1 MAKGDDKENK
11 ALGLLEQL
19 ENKKSKIS
27 MESKPWEDILGI
39 YQGRSCGKSA
49 IQTALEE
56 NEKRL
61 REEIAGFS
69 APKLELPLV
78 EEYTKPDGT
87 KAKRFKAH
95 PYVPTFLPW
104 FDASPVIRYDPAKA
118 FLLGIDLAEDPD
130 RLNIQV
136 KRKHNKLKFNFNN

>member
-1 MAKGDDKENK
+1 MAKVEEYKTH
-11 ALGLLEQL
+11 GLLDQL
-19 ENKKSKIS
+19 KNKEYKIS
-27 MESKPWEDILGI
+27 VESKPWEDILGI

-49 IQTALEE
+49 FQTALEE

-61 REEIAGFS
+61 REIAGLS

-78 EEYTKPDGT
+78 ETYTKPDGT
-87 KAKRFKAH
+87 IAKRTIASAH
-95 PYVPTFLPW
+95 PYFTTFLPW
-104 FDASPVIRYDPAKA
+104 FDASPVIRYDPAR
-118 FLLGIDLAEDPD
+118 FLLGIELAEDPD

>member
-1 MAKGDDKENK
+1 MTLRKE
-11 ALGLLEQL
+11 L
-19 ENKKSKIS
+19 S
-27 MESKPWEDILGI
+27 
-39 YQGRSCGKSA
+39 
-49 IQTALEE
+49 
-56 NEKRL
+56 
-61 REEIAGFS
+61 
-69 APKLELPLV
+69 ELPLV

-104 FDASPVIRYDPAKA
+104 FDVSPAIRYDPAEA
-118 FLLGIDLAEDPD
+118 FLLGIDLAEDHD

>member
-1 MAKGDDKENK
+1 MGYLDKE
-11 ALGLLEQL
+11 LEKLRGYRIEIPQDARDMIAG
-19 ENKKSKIS
+19 KVC
-27 MESKPWEDILGI
+27 
-39 YQGRSCGKSA
+39 SCGKSA
-49 IQTALEE
+49 FQTALEE
-56 NEKRL
+56 NEKRI
-61 REEIAGFS
+61 REIAGVS
-69 APKLELPLV
+69 APKLELPVV

-104 FDASPVIRYDPAKA
+104 FDVSPAIRYDPAKA

>member
-1 MAKGDDKENK
+1 MAKVDNKEYK
-11 ALGLLEQL
+11 AHGLLDQL
-19 ENKKSKIS
+19 ENKVPTIC
-27 MESKPWEDILGI
+27 MASKPWEDILAI

-49 IQTALEE
+49 FQTVLEE

-61 REEIAGFS
+61 REIAELS

-87 KAKRFKAH
+87 KAKRPKAH

-104 FDASPVIRYDPAKA
+104 LDVSPCIRYDPAKA
-118 FLLGIDLAEDPD
+118 FLLGPDLAADPD

-136 KRKHNKLKFNFNN
+136 KCKHNKLKFNFNN

>member
-1 MAKGDDKENK
+1 MAKVDDKENK
-11 ALGLLEQL
+11 AHGLLDQL
-19 ENKKSKIS
+19 ENKEFKIS
-27 MESKPWEDILGI
+27 VASKPWEDILCI

-49 IQTALEE
+49 FQTALEE
-56 NEKRL
+56 QEERL
-61 REEIAGFS
+61 REIAGLS

-78 EEYTKPDGT
+78 EEYTNPDGT

-104 FDASPVIRYDPAKA
+104 FDVSPAIRYDPAKA

>member
-1 MAKGDDKENK
+1 MGYLDDELNKLRGYNIEIPPELRKELSRPISSITDMTLRK
-11 ALGLLEQL
+11 ELLG
-19 ENKKSKIS
+19 
-27 MESKPWEDILGI
+27 
-39 YQGRSCGKSA
+39 
-49 IQTALEE
+49 
-56 NEKRL
+56 
-61 REEIAGFS
+61 
-69 APKLELPLV
+69 LPLV

-104 FDASPVIRYDPAKA
+104 FDVSPAIRFDPAKA

>member
-1 MAKGDDKENK
+1 MGYLDEELEKLRGYRIEIPQDVRDMIAGK
-11 ALGLLEQL
+11 A
-19 ENKKSKIS
+19 
-27 MESKPWEDILGI
+27 
-39 YQGRSCGKSA
+39 RSCGKSA
-49 IQTALEE
+49 IQAALEE
-56 NEKRL
+56 QEKRL
-61 REEIAGFS
+61 REIAGLS

-104 FDASPVIRYDPAKA
+104 FDVNPCIRYDPAKA
-118 FLLGIDLAEDPD
+118 FLLGVDLAADPD